1 MNTFPSR
8 FGYRIAVSLLLAIS
22 LNTLSP
28 AADVVPLSGPAP
40 EISSD
45 TWLNSSPKT
54 IAGLR
59 GKVVLVEFWTFE
71 CWNCHNVEPYIK
83 QWHAQY
89 RDSGLEVISVH
100 APEFDRE
107 RDVANVRAYIDKAAI
122 KYAVAIDNDF
132 ANWKRYRNR
141 FWPTLYLID
150 KRGKLR
156 YSKIGEGDYAGT
168 EQRIQALLRET
179 E

>member
-1 MNTFPSR
+1 MTTVR
-8 FGYRIAVSLLLAIS
+8 FSFSMILAGGALLAACLTS
-22 LNTLSP
+22 LSP
-28 AADVVPLSGPAP
+28 AADVVPLSGRAP
-40 EISSD
+40 DIISD
-45 TWLNSSPKT
+45 TWLNASPT
-54 IAGLR
+54 TMAELR

-83 QWHAQY
+83 QWHSRF
-89 RDSGLEVISVH
+89 RDAGLEVISVH

-107 RDVANVRAYIDKAAI
+107 RDPANVRAYVDKAGI
-122 KYAVAIDNDF
+122 SYAVAIDNDF

-150 KRGKLR
+150 KHGMVR

-168 EQRIQALLRET
+168 EQKIRALLQEAG
-179 E
+179 

>member
-1 MNTFPSR
+1 MTTIQSGFSKTCA
-8 FGYRIAVSLLLAIS
+8 GGALLALCLTS
-22 LNTLSP
+22 TSP
-28 AADVVPLSGPAP
+28 AGDVVPLSGAAP
-40 EISSD
+40 DIVSN
-45 TWLNSSPKT
+45 TWLNSPPKT

-83 QWHAQY
+83 QWHARY
-89 RDSGLEVISVH
+89 GDVGLEVITVH

-107 RDVANVRAYIDKAAI
+107 RDPANVRAYLDKAGI

-132 ANWKRYRNR
+132 SNWNRYRNR

-150 KRGKLR
+150 KQGMLR

-168 EQRIQALLRET
+168 EQRIQSLLREGG
-179 E
+179 